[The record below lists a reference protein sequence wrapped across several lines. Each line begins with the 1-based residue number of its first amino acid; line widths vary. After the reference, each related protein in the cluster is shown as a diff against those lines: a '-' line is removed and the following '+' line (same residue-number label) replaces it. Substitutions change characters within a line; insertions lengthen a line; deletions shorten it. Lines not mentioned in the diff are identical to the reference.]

1 MDQKDLQELTPE
13 QRRHLELLAQLS
25 PEARAR
31 IIGEAEGMVKAAAM
45 MGSEQ
50 KPA

>member
-1 MDQKDLQELTPE
+1 MENIVLTPE
-13 QRRHLELLAQLS
+13 QVRHLELLEKLT
-25 PEARAR
+25 PEQRAR

>member
-1 MDQKDLQELTPE
+1 MDQKDLQELTEE

-45 MGSEQ
+45 MAED

>member
-1 MDQKDLQELTPE
+1 MTPEQAKDLELLAKLTPE
-13 QRRHLELLAQLS
+13 Q
-25 PEARAR
+25 RAR

-45 MGSEQ
+45 MAEQ